1 MHVMSISIT
10 LLFSCSAP
18 LVADADPFIHSPSDS
33 DVLFPQEISYSNILD
48 QSAQWIASSQQTI
61 ASSVYALGE
70 QVMVSPYMSFLPF
83 SRLAEAVAFSKD
95 IMVSLPESVASWIH
109 LTWIFVPCMFHIF
122 ANLMLPAIVGWF
134 GQKLG

>member
-1 MHVMSISIT
+1 MT
-10 LLFSCSAP
+10 LLLSCSAP
-18 LVADADPFIHSPSDS
+18 LVADADPFIHSPGDS
-33 DVLFPQEISYSNILD
+33 DVLFPHLA

-83 SRLAEAVAFSKD
+83 SKLAEAAAFSKD
-95 IMVSLPESVASWIH
+95 IMVSLPESVASWIQ

-122 ANLMLPAIVGWF
+122 ANLMFPAIVGWL